1 LKFDFVK
8 DLKYIYPMEGG
19 AYYQIEK
26 NKVNKIKSLLTAMF
40 DNNYKKIN
48 AISKSLDKFKKIFT
62 HQ

>member
-1 LKFDFVK
+1 
-8 DLKYIYPMEGG
+8 MEGG